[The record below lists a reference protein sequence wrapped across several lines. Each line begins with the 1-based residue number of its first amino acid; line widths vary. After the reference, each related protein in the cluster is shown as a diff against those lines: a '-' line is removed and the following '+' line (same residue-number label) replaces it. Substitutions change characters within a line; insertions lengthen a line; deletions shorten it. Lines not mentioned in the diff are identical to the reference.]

1 VPGMLG
7 IFNDQ
12 EMYVIV
18 SIAQSVLNL
27 SVQLGVNWTF
37 LFSCLYLTS
46 VRILAVCH
54 YVVLLALFPSY
65 AIRLISS
72 IIVIEKF

>member
-7 IFNDQ
+7 ILNGQ
-12 EMYVIV
+12 EIYVIV
-18 SIAQSVLNL
+18 SVAQSVLNL
-27 SVQLGVNWTF
+27 TVQLGVNWTF
-37 LFSCLYLTS
+37 LFSCLYLTC

-54 YVVLLALFPSY
+54 YAVLLALFPSC

-72 IIVIEKF
+72 IIII